1 MPWYCVRHPSIIR
14 PGVIRYFREFW
25 NFTKQT
31 ILVPL
36 YPNGQVQP
44 IYTLDFVWARGILPV
59 IGLHPDGNWK
69 FLCEDHGLSLD
80 LLIHDLY
87 TVDLMMP
94 SPIISLYG
102 GEDIKWIEEFTT
114 AINRIKDVTKL
125 SMDLVYVS
133 QSKAINQ
140 TNKAIFDFI
149 TGRKLGVY
157 WNVEETYSWRFWARL
172 ESIFL
177 FGIAKGHLS

>member
-1 MPWYCVRHPSIIR
+1 MFPMDGGKP
-14 PGVIRYFREFW
+14 
-25 NFTKQT
+25 
-31 ILVPL
+31 PL
-36 YPNGQVQP
+36 
-44 IYTLDFVWARGILPV
+44 V
-59 IGLHPDGNWK
+59 IGN
-69 FLCEDHGLSLD
+69 S
-80 LLIHDLY
+80 Y
-87 TVDLMMP
+87 TERMP
-94 SPIISLYG
+94 SPIICLYG

-172 ESIFL
+172 ESIFSSGL
-177 FGIAKGHLS
+177 RKGIYPKVNNTMKMWELCLASVEAPVDGLRLVN